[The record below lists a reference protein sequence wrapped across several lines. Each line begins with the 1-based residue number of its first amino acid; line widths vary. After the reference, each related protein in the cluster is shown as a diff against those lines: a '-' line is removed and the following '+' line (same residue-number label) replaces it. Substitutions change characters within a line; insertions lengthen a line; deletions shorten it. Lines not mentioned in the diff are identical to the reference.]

1 MGLSDLF
8 VAPANL
14 PKGVYGDIQ
23 LIFLLLVYGFILSK
37 SSALISDGSEL
48 LLLIPAIAGMVGS
61 IVLPVLGAVPDGA
74 IVLFS
79 GMGPDAQNQIGVG
92 VGALAGSTIMLL
104 TIPWALCI
112 FKGRVDI
119 VAGAANYKAK
129 TRLSEA
135 NKWSIS
141 NCGITPRPSI
151 AFNAKI
157 MIATAVSYVF
167 IQGSAFFS
175 KCDLVNHPEECKSSG
190 EHWWALISLL
200 TCIGFFIGYM
210 VYNVK
215 TADSE
220 DKEDLIAEVKKQA
233 VESHIMSLSAAFEAD
248 LNLGPEGA
256 HLLSSDDQSKR
267 FDDAL
272 KTFFRR
278 YDINGDGVIDV
289 RELRFLLE
297 DIHENMSEDRFQQFL
312 KELDTDGSGNISFA
326 EFSVAIRS
334 FIKKKHDLHTEAE
347 LSVQSGP
354 SGEAG
359 VDLAVASAVEHEEE
373 EEEEEEEEVPEDL
386 ASLSPSKQKMRILL
400 RAGWMMGLGTIVVL
414 LFSDPMVD
422 VLNELGV
429 RFSINPFYVA
439 FVLAP
444 VASNA
449 SELIASINYS
459 MKKTKKTITI
469 SLAALEGA
477 ACMNNTFCLG
487 IFLALIF
494 FKNLVWEFSAE
505 TISIL
510 LVEVALFFV
519 AQIKTHRL
527 YHAAIILSLYPASL
541 FTVWLLERLG
551 LN

>member
-8 VAPANL
+8 VDPSDL
-14 PKGVYGDIQ
+14 PHNGYGKVQ
-23 LIFLLLVYGFILSK
+23 LLFLLVIYGFILSK

-48 LLLIPAIAGMVGS
+48 LLLIPALAGIVGS

-79 GMGPDAQNQIGVG
+79 GMGPDADEQITVG

-112 FKGRVDI
+112 ITGRVDI
-119 VAGAANYKAK
+119 VGGVANYKGK
-129 TRLSEA
+129 PKLSEHNRSSLTNA
-135 NKWSIS
+135 
-141 NCGITPRPSI
+141 GITPRSSI
-151 AFNAKI
+151 SFNAKI
-157 MIATAVSYVF
+157 MIATAISYVF

-175 KCDLVNHPEECKSSG
+175 HCDSEKHPEECKKSG

-200 TCIGFFIGYM
+200 TTIAFFVGYM

-233 VESHIMSLSAAFEAD
+233 VESHIMSLSAAFESD
-248 LNLGPEGA
+248 FKLGDNS
-256 HLLSSDDQSKR
+256 HLLSKEEKTRR

-272 KTFFRR
+272 KSFFRK
-278 YDINGDGVIDV
+278 YDINGDGQIDV
-289 RELRFLLE
+289 HELRFLLE
-297 DIHENMSEDRFQQFL
+297 DLHENMTEERFQKFL
-312 KELDTDGSGNISFA
+312 KEIDTDGSGAISFQ
-326 EFSVAIRS
+326 EFAVAIRT
-334 FIKKKHDLHTEAE
+334 FIKRKHEHLETTTEAYN
-347 LSVQSGP
+347 LSVQTGTTDSGHGAHGGH
-354 SGEAG
+354 GE
-359 VDLAVASAVEHEEE
+359 DEEE
-373 EEEEEEEEVPEDL
+373 DEEEEEVPEDL
-386 ASLSPSKQKMRILL
+386 ADLPPSTQKMRILM
-400 RAGWMMGLGTIVVL
+400 RSGWMMGLGTIIVL

-422 VLNELGV
+422 VLNELGT
-429 RFSINPFYVA
+429 RFNIKPFYAA
-439 FVLAP
+439 FILAP

-487 IFLALIF
+487 IFLAIIF
-494 FKNLVWEFSAE
+494 TKNLAWKFSAE

-510 LVEVALFFV
+510 FVELAVFGI
-519 AQIKTHRL
+519 AQIKTHRV
-527 YHAAIILSLYPASL
+527 YHSIFLFALYPISIFL
-541 FTVWLLERLG
+541 VWLLEDLG